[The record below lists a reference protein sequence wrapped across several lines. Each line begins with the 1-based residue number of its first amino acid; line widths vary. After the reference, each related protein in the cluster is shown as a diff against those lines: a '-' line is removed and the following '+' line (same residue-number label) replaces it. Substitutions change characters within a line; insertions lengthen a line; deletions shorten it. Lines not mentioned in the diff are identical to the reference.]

1 LQRLGYTV
9 LTAGS
14 GEEAVECVKNKA
26 PDLIL
31 LDMIMEP
38 GIDGFETYK
47 RILKYNHRQKAVLV
61 GGFSETE
68 RVKQAQDLGAGEYIK
83 KPYLI
88 KKIAQAV
95 KKELQKK

>member
-1 LQRLGYTV
+1 
-9 LTAGS
+9 
-14 GEEAVECVKNKA
+14 
-26 PDLIL
+26 
-31 LDMIMEP
+31 MIMEP